1 MAEQVLVFVEHDGNE
16 IGTTTRQLA
25 TRGREQ
31 ADRLNAQLNA
41 LVLGHQIEGIVQCL
55 SEMDFDVV
63 FVADD
68 SSFEYYNPEVYAR
81 AVSKILS
88 DIAPKAVLLAD
99 TYITREIGP
108 AVALRLGIPF
118 LNSCAEMELYETKVM
133 VTQPKYG
140 STIYVRA
147 ELEPMPPSLLI
158 SLQSSPGPSD
168 TVRRHTP
175 SIVPVQVQADTQELR
190 TRVVDI
196 IRESP
201 TEVDITKADI
211 VVAGGRGLAAREN
224 ISLIQEL
231 AQALGGV
238 IACSRP
244 LCDLGWLPLGY
255 LVGMSG
261 KTISPKVYVA
271 CGISGATQ
279 HIAAITG
286 AKRIIAIN
294 KDANAPIF
302 RLADYGVVGDIF
314 KILPAIIDEAR
325 RATVANKRLAE

>member
-16 IGTTTRQLA
+16 IATITQQLA

-31 ADRLNAQLNA
+31 ADRLNAQLSA
-41 LVLGHQIEGIVQCL
+41 LVLGHQVEGIVECL

-88 DIAPKAVLLAD
+88 DIAPRAVLLGD
-99 TYITREIGP
+99 TYMTREIGP
-108 AVALRLGIPF
+108 ALALRLGIPF
-118 LNSCAEMELYETKVM
+118 LSSCVDLELSETKVM

-140 STIYVRA
+140 GVIHVRA
-147 ELEPMPPSLLI
+147 ELEPMPSLLLI
-158 SLQSSPGPSD
+158 SLQSSPRPSD
-168 TVRRHTP
+168 AVRRHIP
-175 SIVPVQVQADTQELR
+175 SIVPIQVEAETQGLR
-190 TRVVDI
+190 TTVVDMI
-196 IRESP
+196 SERA

-211 VVAGGRGLAAREN
+211 VIGGGRGLAAREN
-224 ISLIQEL
+224 ISLIKEL

-244 LCDLGWLPLGY
+244 VCDLSWLPLDY
-255 LVGMSG
+255 QVGTSG
-261 KTISPKVYVA
+261 KIISPKVYVA
-271 CGISGATQ
+271 CGISGAPQ
-279 HIAAITG
+279 HIMGMSG
-286 AKRIIAIN
+286 AKRIIVIN

-302 RLADYGVVGDIF
+302 RLADYGVAGDLF

-325 RATVANKRLAE
+325 RATVDKKR